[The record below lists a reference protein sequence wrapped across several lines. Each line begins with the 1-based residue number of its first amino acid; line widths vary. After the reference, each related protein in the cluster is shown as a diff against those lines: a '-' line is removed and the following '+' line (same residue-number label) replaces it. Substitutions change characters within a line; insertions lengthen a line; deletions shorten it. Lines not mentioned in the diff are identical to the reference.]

1 MSAGGSA
8 DGAAAGAVSSTH
20 LLILGLV
27 GGLLCIYLSGF
38 LGETVGSVIA
48 GIGAVLAIIWGAD
61 AIRRVASY
69 GLGTGVPSIGYM
81 SLSVG
86 VISACAGISLAALL
100 KMNLLGPI
108 AGLVIAVIIGAVIA
122 IVATKI
128 VGMKIPIMLQC
139 TIEIAC
145 ASMLSILGFAVA
157 IAGSYEMTAIY
168 ENVVATGFIAVL
180 FIMCTMAIA
189 VLFIMCTMAIQHP
202 FNACLGPNEDQ
213 VRTLKCA
220 CSTAFLSLTIV
231 GLLSATTGG
240 LGWFIVLIIGLIGW
254 IVSFRAFVL
263 ASCND
268 AASTKWSGLWPKVE
282 Q

>member
-8 DGAAAGAVSSTH
+8 DGAAAGAVDSMH
-20 LLILGLV
+20 LLILGVV

-38 LGETVGSVIA
+38 LGDVVGPVIA
-48 GIGAVLAIIWGAD
+48 AIGAVLAIVWGAD

-86 VISACAGISLAALL
+86 VISALTGLALAAML
-100 KMNLLGPI
+100 KMAIAGPI
-108 AGLVIAVIIGAVIA
+108 AAFIVAVIIGAIIA

-139 TIEIAC
+139 TIEIAG
-145 ASMLSILGFAVA
+145 AATLSILGFAVA
-157 IAGSYEMTAIY
+157 IAGSYDMTAIL
-168 ENVVATGFIAVL
+168 ENVVATGF
-180 FIMCTMAIA
+180 IA

-220 CSTAFLSLTIV
+220 ASTAFLSMTIV

-240 LGWFIVLIIGLIGW
+240 IGWFIVLVVGLIGW
-254 IVSFRAFVL
+254 IVSFKAFVE

-268 AASTKWSGLWPKVE
+268 AASTKWAGLWPKVE

>member
-8 DGAAAGAVSSTH
+8 DGAAAGAVSSTM
-20 LLILGLV
+20 LLALGIV
-27 GGLLCIYLSGF
+27 GGLICIYLG
-38 LGETVGSVIA
+38 GIVGGIIGPVIA
-48 GIGAVLAIIWGAD
+48 AIGAVLAIIWGSD

-86 VISACAGISLAALL
+86 VISALAGLSLATIL
-100 KMNLLGPI
+100 KIGLLGPI
-108 AGLVIAVIIGAVIA
+108 AGFVIAVIIGAIIA

-139 TIEIAC
+139 TIEIAG
-145 ASMLSILGFAVA
+145 AATLSILGFAVA
-157 IAGSYEMTAIY
+157 IAGSYDMMTIY
-168 ENVVATGFIAVL
+168 EHVVATGF
-180 FIMCTMAIA
+180 IA

-220 CSTAFLSLTIV
+220 ASTAFLSMALT
-231 GLLSATTGG
+231 GLMSVTSGG
-240 LGWFIVLIIGLIGW
+240 LGWFVVFIVGLIGW
-254 IVSFRAFVL
+254 VVSFRAFVL

-268 AASTKWSGLWPKVE
+268 AASTKWAGLWPKVD

>member
-8 DGAAAGAVSSTH
+8 DGAAAGAVSSTM
-20 LLILGLV
+20 LLALGIV
-27 GGLLCIYLSGF
+27 GGLLCIYVSGF
-38 LGETVGSVIA
+38 LGDMGSVIA
-48 GIGAVLAIIWGAD
+48 GIGAVLAIVWGAD

-86 VISACAGISLAALL
+86 VISALAGLSLATIL
-100 KMNLLGPI
+100 KIGLLGPI
-108 AGLVIAVIIGAVIA
+108 AGFVVAVIIGAIIA

-139 TIEIAC
+139 TIEIAG
-145 ASMLSILGFAVA
+145 AATLSILGFAVA
-157 IAGSYEMTAIY
+157 IAGSYDMMAIY
-168 ENVVATGFIAVL
+168 EHVVATGFIAVL
-180 FIMCTMAIA
+180 FI
-189 VLFIMCTMAIQHP
+189 LCTMAIQHP

-220 CSTAFLSLTIV
+220 ASTAFLSMALT
-231 GLLSATTGG
+231 GLMSVTSGG
-240 LGWFIVLIIGLIGW
+240 LGWFIVFIVGLIGW
-254 IVSFRAFVL
+254 VVSFRAFVL

-268 AASTKWSGLWPKVE
+268 AASTKWAGLWPKVD

>member
-1 MSAGGSA
+1 M
-8 DGAAAGAVSSTH
+8 
-20 LLILGLV
+20 LLALGIV
-27 GGLLCIYLSGF
+27 GGLLGIYLSGF
-38 LGETVGSVIA
+38 LGDVVGPVVA
-48 GIGAVLAIIWGAD
+48 GLGAVCAIIWGSD

-86 VISACAGISLAALL
+86 VISALAGISLATIL
-100 KMNLLGPI
+100 KMNIIGPV
-108 AGLVIAVIIGAVIA
+108 AGFAIAVVIGAIIA

-139 TIEIAC
+139 TIEIAG
-145 ASMLSILGFAVA
+145 AATLSILGFSVA
-157 IAGSYEMTAIY
+157 IAGSYDMTAIY
-168 ENVVATGFIAVL
+168 ENVVATGF
-180 FIMCTMAIA
+180 IA

-220 CSTAFLSLTIV
+220 ASTAFLSMTLT
-231 GLLSATTGG
+231 GLMSLTTGG
-240 LGWFIVLIIGLIGW
+240 IGWFVVFIVGLIGW

-268 AASTKWSGLWPKVE
+268 AASTKWAGLWPKVE

>member
-8 DGAAAGAVSSTH
+8 DGAAAGAVDSMH
-20 LLILGLV
+20 LLILGVV

-38 LGETVGSVIA
+38 LGDIIGPVLA
-48 GIGAVLAIIWGAD
+48 AIGAVLAIVWGAD

-86 VISACAGISLAALL
+86 VISALTGLALAVML
-100 KMNLLGPI
+100 KMPIIGPI
-108 AGLVIAVIIGAVIA
+108 AALVVAVIIGAIIA

-139 TIEIAC
+139 TVEIAG
-145 ASMLSILGFAVA
+145 AAALSILGFAVA
-157 IAGSYEMTAIY
+157 IAGSYDMTAIL
-168 ENVVATGFIAVL
+168 ENVVATGF
-180 FIMCTMAIA
+180 IA

-220 CSTAFLSLTIV
+220 CSTAFLSMTIV
-231 GLLSATTGG
+231 GLLSAATGG
-240 LGWFIVLIIGLIGW
+240 LGWFVVLVIGLIGW
-254 IVSFRAFVL
+254 IVSFRAFVT
-263 ASCND
+263 ASIND
-268 AASTKWSGLWPKVE
+268 AASTKWAGLWPKVE

>member
-8 DGAAAGAVSSTH
+8 DGAAAGAVSSTM
-20 LLILGLV
+20 LLAVGIV

-38 LGETVGSVIA
+38 LSDILGPAIA
-48 GIGAVLAIIWGAD
+48 AIGAVLAIVWGAD

-86 VISACAGISLAALL
+86 VISALAGLALADTL
-100 KMNLLGPI
+100 KMAIAGPI
-108 AGLVIAVIIGAVIA
+108 VGFIIAVIIGAIIA

-139 TIEIAC
+139 TIEIAG
-145 ASMLSILGFAVA
+145 AATLSILGFAVA
-157 IAGSYEMTAIY
+157 IAGSYDMAAIF
-168 ENVVATGFIAVL
+168 ENVVATGF
-180 FIMCTMAIA
+180 IA

-213 VRTLKCA
+213 LRTLKCA
-220 CSTAFLSLTIV
+220 CSTAFLSMTIV

-240 LGWFIVLIIGLIGW
+240 LGWFVVLVIGLIGW

-263 ASCND
+263 ASIND

>member
-8 DGAAAGAVSSTH
+8 DGAAAGAVSSTM
-20 LLILGLV
+20 LLALGIV

-38 LGETVGSVIA
+38 LGDVVGPVIA
-48 GIGAVLAIIWGAD
+48 GIGAVLAIIWGSD

-86 VISACAGISLAALL
+86 VISALAGISLATILNMPIA
-100 KMNLLGPI
+100 GPI
-108 AGLVIAVIIGAVIA
+108 AGFVIAVIIGAIIA

-139 TIEIAC
+139 TIEIAG
-145 ASMLSILGFAVA
+145 AATLAILGFAVA
-157 IAGSYEMTAIY
+157 IAGSYDMMAIY
-168 ENVVATGFIAVL
+168 ENVVATGF
-180 FIMCTMAIA
+180 IA

-220 CSTAFLSLTIV
+220 CSTAFLSMTLT
-231 GLLSATTGG
+231 GLMSITTGG
-240 LGWFIVLIIGLIGW
+240 LGWFVVFIVGLIGW
-254 IVSFRAFVL
+254 IVSFRAFVQ

-268 AASTKWSGLWPKVE
+268 AASTKWAGLWPKVE
-282 Q
+282 N

>member
-20 LLILGLV
+20 LLILGIV

-38 LGETVGSVIA
+38 LGDVIGPVLA

-86 VISACAGISLAALL
+86 VISALAGVSLATLL
-100 KMNLLGPI
+100 KIALLGPV
-108 AGLVIAVIIGAVIA
+108 AGLVIAVIIGAIIA

-139 TIEIAC
+139 TVEIAG
-145 ASMLSILGFAVA
+145 AATLSILGFAVA
-157 IAGSYEMTAIY
+157 IAGSYDMTAIY
-168 ENVVATGFIAVL
+168 ENVVATGF
-180 FIMCTMAIA
+180 IA

-220 CSTAFLSLTIV
+220 CSTAFLSMTIT
-231 GLLSATTGG
+231 GLMSVTTGG
-240 LGWFIVLIIGLIGW
+240 LGWFIVLLVGLIGW

-268 AASTKWSGLWPKVE
+268 AASTKWAGLWPKVE

>member
-8 DGAAAGAVSSTH
+8 DGAAAGAVSSTM
-20 LLILGLV
+20 LLALGIV

-38 LGETVGSVIA
+38 LGNVIGPVIA
-48 GIGAVLAIIWGAD
+48 GIGAVLAIVWGAD

-86 VISACAGISLAALL
+86 VISALAGISLATSL
-100 KMNLLGPI
+100 KMAIIGPV
-108 AGLVIAVIIGAVIA
+108 AAFVIAVIIGAIIA

-139 TIEIAC
+139 TVEIAGAAC
-145 ASMLSILGFAVA
+145 LSILGFAVA
-157 IAGSYEMTAIY
+157 IAGSYDMNAIF
-168 ENVVATGFIAVL
+168 ENVVATGF
-180 FIMCTMAIA
+180 IA

-213 VRTLKCA
+213 LRTLKCA
-220 CSTAFLSLTIV
+220 ASTAFLSMTIV
-231 GLLSATTGG
+231 GLLSVITGG
-240 LGWFIVLIIGLIGW
+240 IGWFVVLIVGLIGW

-263 ASCND
+263 ASIND
-268 AASTKWSGLWPKVE
+268 AASTKWAGLWPKVGE
-282 Q
+282 

>member
-8 DGAAAGAVSSTH
+8 DGAAAGAVSSTT
-20 LLILGLV
+20 LLLVGIV

-38 LGETVGSVIA
+38 LGDVVGSLLA
-48 GIGAVLAIIWGAD
+48 AIGAVLAIVWGAD

-86 VISACAGISLAALL
+86 VISALAGLSLATIL
-100 KMNLLGPI
+100 KIGLLGPI
-108 AGLVIAVIIGAVIA
+108 AGFVIAVIIGAIIA

-139 TIEIAC
+139 TVEIAGAAC
-145 ASMLSILGFAVA
+145 LSILGFAVA
-157 IAGSYEMTAIY
+157 IAGSYDMTAILQ
-168 ENVVATGFIAVL
+168 NVVATGF
-180 FIMCTMAIA
+180 IA

>member
-8 DGAAAGAVSSTH
+8 DGAAAGAVDSMH
-20 LLILGLV
+20 LLILGVV

-38 LGETVGSVIA
+38 LGDIIGPVLA
-48 GIGAVLAIIWGAD
+48 AIGAVLAIVWGAD

-86 VISACAGISLAALL
+86 VISALTGLALAVML
-100 KMNLLGPI
+100 KMPIIGPI
-108 AGLVIAVIIGAVIA
+108 AALVVAVIIGAIIA

-139 TIEIAC
+139 TIEIAG
-145 ASMLSILGFAVA
+145 AAALSILGFAVA
-157 IAGSYEMTAIY
+157 IAGSYDMTAIL
-168 ENVVATGFIAVL
+168 ENVVATGF
-180 FIMCTMAIA
+180 IA

-213 VRTLKCA
+213 LRTLKCA
-220 CSTAFLSLTIV
+220 CSTAFLSMTIV
-231 GLLSATTGG
+231 GLLSAATGG
-240 LGWFIVLIIGLIGW
+240 IGWFVVLVIGLIGW
-254 IVSFRAFVL
+254 IVSFRAFVT
-263 ASCND
+263 ASIND
-268 AASTKWSGLWPKVE
+268 AASTKWAGLWPKVE

>member
-8 DGAAAGAVSSTH
+8 DGAAAGAVSSTM
-20 LLILGLV
+20 LLALGIV
-27 GGLLCIYLSGF
+27 GGLLCIYASGF
-38 LGETVGSVIA
+38 LGDVVGPVIA
-48 GIGAVLAIIWGAD
+48 AIGAVLAIIWGAD

-86 VISACAGISLAALL
+86 VISALAGLSLATKLNIH
-100 KMNLLGPI
+100 MLGPI
-108 AGLVIAVIIGAVIA
+108 AGFVVAVIIGAIIA

-139 TIEIAC
+139 TIEIAG
-145 ASMLSILGFAVA
+145 AATLSILGFAVA
-157 IAGSYEMTAIY
+157 IAGSYDMMTIY
-168 ENVVATGFIAVL
+168 EHVVATGF
-180 FIMCTMAIA
+180 IA

-220 CSTAFLSLTIV
+220 ASTAFLSMTLT
-231 GLLSATTGG
+231 GLMSVTTGG
-240 LGWFIVLIIGLIGW
+240 LGWFVVFIVGLIGW

-268 AASTKWSGLWPKVE
+268 AASTKWAGLWPKVE

>member
-20 LLILGLV
+20 LLILGIV

-38 LGETVGSVIA
+38 LGDVIGPVLA
-48 GIGAVLAIIWGAD
+48 GIGAVLAIVWGAD

-86 VISACAGISLAALL
+86 VIAALSGISLATIL
-100 KMNLLGPI
+100 KIGLIGPI
-108 AGLVIAVIIGAVIA
+108 AGLIVAIIIGAIIA

-139 TIEIAC
+139 TVEIAG
-145 ASMLSILGFAVA
+145 AATLSILGFAVA
-157 IAGSYEMTAIY
+157 IAGSYDMTAIY
-168 ENVVATGFIAVL
+168 ENVVATGF
-180 FIMCTMAIA
+180 IA

-220 CSTAFLSLTIV
+220 CSTAFLSMAIV

-240 LGWFIVLIIGLIGW
+240 LGWFVVLLIGLIGW

>member
-20 LLILGLV
+20 LLILGIV
-27 GGLLCIYLSGF
+27 GGLLCIYVSGF
-38 LGETVGSVIA
+38 LGDMGSVIA
-48 GIGAVLAIIWGAD
+48 GIGAVLAIVWGAD

-86 VISACAGISLAALL
+86 VISALAGLSLATIL
-100 KMNLLGPI
+100 KIGLLGPI
-108 AGLVIAVIIGAVIA
+108 AGFVIAVIIGAIIA

-139 TIEIAC
+139 TIEIAG
-145 ASMLSILGFAVA
+145 AATLSILGFAVA
-157 IAGSYEMTAIY
+157 IAGSYDMMAIY
-168 ENVVATGFIAVL
+168 EHVVATGF
-180 FIMCTMAIA
+180 IA

-220 CSTAFLSLTIV
+220 ASTAFLSMALT
-231 GLLSATTGG
+231 GLMSVTSGG
-240 LGWFIVLIIGLIGW
+240 LGWFIVFIVGLIGW
-254 IVSFRAFVL
+254 VVSFRAFVL

-268 AASTKWSGLWPKVE
+268 AASTKWAGLWPKVD

>member
-8 DGAAAGAVSSTH
+8 DGAAAGAVSSNM
-20 LLILGLV
+20 LLALGIV

-38 LGETVGSVIA
+38 LGDVIGPVVA
-48 GIGAVLAIIWGAD
+48 GLGAVCAIIWGAD

-86 VISACAGISLAALL
+86 VISALAGLSVAGIL
-100 KMNLLGPI
+100 KMPIAGPI
-108 AGLVIAVIIGAVIA
+108 ASFVVAVIIGAIIA

-139 TIEIAC
+139 TVEIAG
-145 ASMLSILGFAVA
+145 AATLSILGFAVA
-157 IAGSYEMTAIY
+157 IAGSYDMTAILK
-168 ENVVATGFIAVL
+168 NVVATGF
-180 FIMCTMAIA
+180 IA

-202 FNACLGPNEDQ
+202 FNACLGPNEDHEDQ

-220 CSTAFLSLTIV
+220 ASTAFLSMTLT
-231 GLLSATTGG
+231 GLMSLTTGG
-240 LGWFIVLIIGLIGW
+240 LGWFVVFIVGLIGW

-268 AASTKWSGLWPKVE
+268 AASTKWAGLWPKVE

>member
-8 DGAAAGAVSSTH
+8 DGAAAGAVDSMH
-20 LLILGLV
+20 LLIAGVV

-38 LGETVGSVIA
+38 LGETIGSVIA
-48 GIGAVLAIIWGAD
+48 GIGAVLAIVWGAD

-86 VISACAGISLAALL
+86 VISTCAGISLASLL
-100 KMNLLGPI
+100 NIGLIGPV
-108 AGLVIAVIIGAVIA
+108 AALVIAVIIGAVIA
-122 IVATKI
+122 LIATKI

-139 TIEIAC
+139 TIEIAGAAC
-145 ASMLSILGFAVA
+145 LSILGFSVA
-157 IAGSYEMTAIY
+157 IAGSYDMAAIY
-168 ENVVATGFIAVL
+168 ENVVASGYIAVL
-180 FIMCTMAIA
+180 FI
-189 VLFIMCTMAIQHP
+189 LCTMAIQHP

-220 CSTAFLSLTIV
+220 ASTAFLSMTIV
-231 GLLSATTGG
+231 GILSSISGG
-240 LGWFIVLIIGLIGW
+240 IGWAIVLLVGLIGW
-254 IVSFRAFVL
+254 VISFRAFVL

-268 AASTKWSGLWPKVE
+268 AASTRWAGLWPNVE
-282 Q
+282 E

>member
-20 LLILGLV
+20 LLILGIV

-38 LGETVGSVIA
+38 LGDILGPLVA

-86 VISACAGISLAALL
+86 VISALAGLSLATIL
-100 KMNLLGPI
+100 KMNIAGPI
-108 AGLVIAVIIGAVIA
+108 CGFIIAVIIGAIIA

-139 TIEIAC
+139 TIEIAG
-145 ASMLSILGFAVA
+145 AAMLSILGFSVA
-157 IAGSYEMTAIY
+157 IAGSYDMMAIY
-168 ENVVATGFIAVL
+168 ENVVATGF
-180 FIMCTMAIA
+180 IA

-220 CSTAFLSLTIV
+220 ASTAFLSMTLT
-231 GLLSATTGG
+231 GLMSLTTGG
-240 LGWFIVLIIGLIGW
+240 LGWFVVFIVGLIGW
-254 IVSFRAFVL
+254 IISFRAFVI

-268 AASTKWSGLWPKVE
+268 AASTKWAGLWPKVE
-282 Q
+282 N